1 MDLFKSSSKFSK
13 KQIILLSIPVFFS
26 NMAIPLVGMIDTG
39 LMGNLSETKY
49 LAATSIAT
57 SVMTMI
63 VWSFGF
69 LRMGTVG
76 LVSQSFGRNDY
87 KSILNIVFRNL
98 LFVISISIL
107 LILFQKQLLNLC
119 LIFFDLSLD
128 TEKKFNDYFNIR
140 IYSSFFELTI
150 YIVVGLFIGL
160 QKTKISSV
168 AIVLLSILN
177 ILFSSIL
184 VLKFNLNI
192 KGVAYGTLL
201 ATGITSFLFL
211 FYIFY
216 YLRKY
221 VSLNFNI
228 KEIVNTSKL
237 KNLLEI
243 NLNIFLR
250 TLLLSFSFFWFTY
263 LGGRIGEEFIAANTI
278 LINLIFL
285 SAFILDAYAF
295 STEGIVGYSI
305 GKKNKILFTNIV
317 KNSFILS
324 SLTGILISLFYLFFK
339 NSFIDFMTDI
349 ENVRDIS
356 YQYSF
361 WLVLLP
367 FVSSFCYQLDGIFIG
382 ASRTQELRNAMFISV
397 VIHLISSFMLVEGF
411 GNQGLWISLTI
422 FFILRALTLVIYFNR
437 IYLKI

>member
-1 MDLFKSSSKFSK
+1 MSDKSS
-13 KQIILLSIPVFFS
+13 IRYILTLSIPIFFA
-26 NMAIPLVGMIDTG
+26 NLAIPLVGIVDTA
-39 LMGNLSETKY
+39 LMGNMSDQSY
-49 LAATSIAT
+49 LTATSIA
-57 SVMTMI
+57 SSFFSLVF
-63 VWSFGF
+63 WSFGF

-76 LVSQSFGRNDY
+76 LVSQSYGRNDY

-119 LIFFDLSLD
+119 LIFFDLSID
-128 TEKKFNDYFNIR
+128 TKNKFNDYFNIR
-140 IYSSFFELTI
+140 IYSSLFELTI

-160 QKTKISSV
+160 QKTKISSL
-168 AIVLLSILN
+168 AIGLLSILN
-177 ILFSSIL
+177 ILFSTIL

-201 ATGITSFLFL
+201 ATGITSLLFL

-221 VSLNFNI
+221 VSFNFNLQ
-228 KEIVNTSKL
+228 EIINTSKL

-250 TLLLSFSFFWFTY
+250 TILLTFSFFWFTY

-305 GKKNKILFTNIV
+305 GKKNKLLFIKIV

-349 ENVRDIS
+349 ENIRNIS

-361 WLVLLP
+361 WVVLLP

-382 ASRTQELRNAMFISV
+382 ASQTQELRNAMFVSV
-397 VIHLISSFMLVEGF
+397 IIHLISSFILVEGF
-411 GNQGLWISLTI
+411 GNQGLWISFTI
-422 FFILRALTLVIYFNR
+422 FLILRALTLTFYLNR

>member
-1 MDLFKSSSKFSK
+1 MSDKSSIKY
-13 KQIILLSIPVFFS
+13 ILSLSIPIFFA
-26 NMAIPLVGMIDTG
+26 NLAIPLVGIVDTA
-39 LMGNLSETKY
+39 LMGNMSNQGY
-49 LAATSIAT
+49 LTATSIA
-57 SVMTMI
+57 SSFFSLVF
-63 VWSFGF
+63 WSFGF

-201 ATGITSFLFL
+201 ATGVTSFLFL

-221 VSLNFNI
+221 ISLNFNI

-278 LINLIFL
+278 LLNLIFL

-295 STEGIVGYSI
+295 STEGIVGYAI

-382 ASRTQELRNAMFISV
+382 ASQTKELRNAMFISV
-397 VIHLISSFMLVEGF
+397 VIHLISSFILVEGF

-422 FFILRALTLVIYFNR
+422 FLILRALTLVFYLNR

>member
-1 MDLFKSSSKFSK
+1 MRDKSSIKY
-13 KQIILLSIPVFFS
+13 ILSLSIPIFFA
-26 NMAIPLVGMIDTG
+26 NLAIPLVGIVDTT
-39 LMGNLSETKY
+39 LMGNMSNQGY
-49 LAATSIAT
+49 LTATSIA
-57 SVMTMI
+57 SSFFSLVF
-63 VWSFGF
+63 WSFGF

-250 TLLLSFSFFWFTY
+250 TILLTFSFFWFTY

-278 LINLIFL
+278 LLNLIFL

-382 ASRTQELRNAMFISV
+382 ASQTQELRNAMFISV

-422 FFILRALTLVIYFNR
+422 FLILRALTLVIYFNR

>member
-1 MDLFKSSSKFSK
+1 MSDKSSIKY
-13 KQIILLSIPVFFS
+13 ILSLSIPIFFA
-26 NMAIPLVGMIDTG
+26 NLAIPLVGIVDTT
-39 LMGNLSETKY
+39 LMGNMSSQGY
-49 LAATSIAT
+49 LTAASIA
-57 SVMTMI
+57 SSFFSLVF
-63 VWSFGF
+63 WSFGF

-201 ATGITSFLFL
+201 ATGVTSFLFL

-250 TLLLSFSFFWFTY
+250 TILLTFSFFWFTY

-278 LINLIFL
+278 LLNLIFL

-382 ASRTQELRNAMFISV
+382 ASQTQELRNAMFISV
-397 VIHLISSFMLVEGF
+397 VIHLISSFILVEWF

-422 FFILRALTLVIYFNR
+422 FLILRALTLVIYFNR
-437 IYLKI
+437 IYSKI

>member
-1 MDLFKSSSKFSK
+1 MSDKSSIKY
-13 KQIILLSIPVFFS
+13 ILSLSIPIFFA
-26 NMAIPLVGMIDTG
+26 NLAIPLVGIVDTT
-39 LMGNLSETKY
+39 LMGNMSNQGY
-49 LAATSIAT
+49 LTATSIA
-57 SVMTMI
+57 SSFFSLVF
-63 VWSFGF
+63 WSFGF

-160 QKTKISSV
+160 QKTKTSSV

-177 ILFSSIL
+177 ILFSSFL

-305 GKKNKILFTNIV
+305 GKKNKILFTNVV
-317 KNSFILS
+317 KNSIILS

-397 VIHLISSFMLVEGF
+397 VIHLISSFILVEWF

-422 FFILRALTLVIYFNR
+422 FLILRALTLVIYFNR

>member
-1 MDLFKSSSKFSK
+1 MSDKSSIKY
-13 KQIILLSIPVFFS
+13 ILSLSIPIFFA
-26 NMAIPLVGMIDTG
+26 NLATPLVGIVDTT
-39 LMGNLSETKY
+39 LMGNMNNQGY
-49 LAATSIAT
+49 LTATSIA
-57 SVMTMI
+57 SSFFSLVF
-63 VWSFGF
+63 WSFGF

-119 LIFFDLSLD
+119 LIFFDLSID

-201 ATGITSFLFL
+201 ATGVTSFLFL

-278 LINLIFL
+278 LLNLIFL

-382 ASRTQELRNAMFISV
+382 ASQTQELRNAMLISV

>member
-1 MDLFKSSSKFSK
+1 MSDKSSIKY
-13 KQIILLSIPVFFS
+13 ILSLSIPIFFA
-26 NMAIPLVGMIDTG
+26 NLATPLVGIVDTT
-39 LMGNLSETKY
+39 LMGNMSNQGY
-49 LAATSIAT
+49 LTATSIA
-57 SVMTMI
+57 SSFFSLVF
-63 VWSFGF
+63 WSFGF

-201 ATGITSFLFL
+201 ATGVTSFLFL

-278 LINLIFL
+278 LLNLIFL

-305 GKKNKILFTNIV
+305 GKKNKILFTNVV
-317 KNSFILS
+317 KNSIILS

-382 ASRTQELRNAMFISV
+382 ASQTQELRNAMFICCY
-397 VIHLISSFMLVEGF
+397 SF
-411 GNQGLWISLTI
+411 NK
-422 FFILRALTLVIYFNR
+422 FIYAC
-437 IYLKI
+437 

>member
-1 MDLFKSSSKFSK
+1 MSDKSS
-13 KQIILLSIPVFFS
+13 IRYILTLSIPIFFA
-26 NMAIPLVGMIDTG
+26 NLAIPLVGIVDTA
-39 LMGNLSETKY
+39 LMGNMSDQNY
-49 LAATSIAT
+49 LTATSIA
-57 SVMTMI
+57 SSFFSLVF
-63 VWSFGF
+63 WSFGF

-119 LIFFDLSLD
+119 LIFFDLSID
-128 TEKKFNDYFNIR
+128 TKNKFNEYFNIR
-140 IYSSFFELTI
+140 IYSSLFELTI

-160 QKTKISSV
+160 QKTKISSL
-168 AIVLLSILN
+168 AIGLLSILN
-177 ILFSSIL
+177 ILFSTIL

-221 VSLNFNI
+221 VPFNFNLE
-228 KEIVNTSKL
+228 EIINTSKL

-250 TLLLSFSFFWFTY
+250 TILLTFSFFWFTY

-305 GKKNKILFTNIV
+305 GRKNKLLFIKIV

-349 ENVRDIS
+349 ENIRDIS

-361 WLVLLP
+361 WVVLLP

-382 ASRTQELRNAMFISV
+382 ASQTQELRNAMFVSV
-397 VIHLISSFMLVEGF
+397 IIHLISSFMLVEGF

-422 FFILRALTLVIYFNR
+422 FLILRALTLTFYFNR
-437 IYLKI
+437 IYFKI

>member
-1 MDLFKSSSKFSK
+1 MSDKSSIKY
-13 KQIILLSIPVFFS
+13 ILSLSIPIFFA
-26 NMAIPLVGMIDTG
+26 NLAIPLVGIVDTA
-39 LMGNLSETKY
+39 LMGNMSNQGY
-49 LAATSIAT
+49 LTATSIA
-57 SVMTMI
+57 SSFFSLVF
-63 VWSFGF
+63 WSFGF

-250 TLLLSFSFFWFTY
+250 TILLTFSFFWFTY

-382 ASRTQELRNAMFISV
+382 ASQTQELRNAMFISV
-397 VIHLISSFMLVEGF
+397 VIHLISSFMLVEWF

-422 FFILRALTLVIYFNR
+422 FLILRALTLVIYFNR

>member
-1 MDLFKSSSKFSK
+1 VSDKSSIKY
-13 KQIILLSIPVFFS
+13 ILSLSIPIFFA
-26 NMAIPLVGMIDTG
+26 NLATPLVGIVDTT
-39 LMGNLSETKY
+39 LMGNMSNQGY
-49 LAATSIAT
+49 LTATSIA
-57 SVMTMI
+57 SSFFSLVF
-63 VWSFGF
+63 WSFGF

-201 ATGITSFLFL
+201 ATGVTSFLFL

-250 TLLLSFSFFWFTY
+250 TLLLTFSFFWFTY

-278 LINLIFL
+278 LLNLIFL

-361 WLVLLP
+361 CSDYS
-367 FVSSFCYQLDGIFIG
+367 FVEWSLAPRLSEFLRSRRPSFLFKCQ
-382 ASRTQELRNAMFISV
+382 
-397 VIHLISSFMLVEGF
+397 
-411 GNQGLWISLTI
+411 
-422 FFILRALTLVIYFNR
+422 
-437 IYLKI
+437 

>member
-1 MDLFKSSSKFSK
+1 MSDKSSIKY
-13 KQIILLSIPVFFS
+13 ILSLSIPIFFA
-26 NMAIPLVGMIDTG
+26 NLAIPLVGIVDTT
-39 LMGNLSETKY
+39 LMGNMSNQGY
-49 LAATSIAT
+49 LTATSIA
-57 SVMTMI
+57 SSFFSLVF
-63 VWSFGF
+63 WSFGF

-177 ILFSSIL
+177 IFFSSIL

-211 FYIFY
+211 FYVFY

-237 KNLLEI
+237 KNLLEV

-250 TLLLSFSFFWFTY
+250 TILLTFSFFWFTY

-324 SLTGILISLFYLFFK
+324 SLTGILISLFYLLFK

-349 ENVRDIS
+349 ENIRDIS

-382 ASRTQELRNAMFISV
+382 ASQTQELRNAMFISV

-422 FFILRALTLVIYFNR
+422 FLILRALTLVIYFNR

>member
-1 MDLFKSSSKFSK
+1 MSDKSSIKY
-13 KQIILLSIPVFFS
+13 ILSLSIPIFFA
-26 NMAIPLVGMIDTG
+26 NLAIPLVGIVDTA
-39 LMGNLSETKY
+39 LMGNMSNQGY
-49 LAATSIAT
+49 LTATSIA
-57 SVMTMI
+57 SSFFSLVF
-63 VWSFGF
+63 WSFGF

-168 AIVLLSILN
+168 AIGLLSVLN

-211 FYIFY
+211 FYILY

-250 TLLLSFSFFWFTY
+250 TILLTFSFFWFTY

-278 LINLIFL
+278 LLNLIFL

-382 ASRTQELRNAMFISV
+382 ASQTQELRNAMFISV

-422 FFILRALTLVIYFNR
+422 FLILRALTLVIYFNR
-437 IYLKI
+437 IFLKI

>member
-1 MDLFKSSSKFSK
+1 MSDKSSIKY
-13 KQIILLSIPVFFS
+13 ILSLSIPIFFA
-26 NMAIPLVGMIDTG
+26 NLATPLVGIVDTT
-39 LMGNLSETKY
+39 LMGNMSNQGY
-49 LAATSIAT
+49 LTATSIA
-57 SVMTMI
+57 SSFFSLVF
-63 VWSFGF
+63 WSFGF

-221 VSLNFNI
+221 VSLKFNI

-250 TLLLSFSFFWFTY
+250 TLLLTFSFFWFTY

-305 GKKNKILFTNIV
+305 GKKNKILFTNVV
-317 KNSFILS
+317 KNSIILS

-382 ASRTQELRNAMFISV
+382 ASQTQELRNAMFISV

>member
-1 MDLFKSSSKFSK
+1 MGNMSNQGYLTAASIASS
-13 KQIILLSIPVFFS
+13 FFS
-26 NMAIPLVGMIDTG
+26 LVF
-39 LMGNLSETKY
+39 
-49 LAATSIAT
+49 
-57 SVMTMI
+57 
-63 VWSFGF
+63 WSFGF

-201 ATGITSFLFL
+201 ATGVTSFLFL

-221 VSLNFNI
+221 VSSNFNLQ
-228 KEIVNTSKL
+228 EIINTSKL

-250 TLLLSFSFFWFTY
+250 TLLLTFSFFWFTY

-382 ASRTQELRNAMFISV
+382 ASQTQELRNAMFISV

>member
-1 MDLFKSSSKFSK
+1 MSDKSSIKY
-13 KQIILLSIPVFFS
+13 ILSLSIPIFFA
-26 NMAIPLVGMIDTG
+26 NLATPLVGIVDTT
-39 LMGNLSETKY
+39 LMGNMSNQGY
-49 LAATSIAT
+49 LTATSIA
-57 SVMTMI
+57 SSFFSLVF
-63 VWSFGF
+63 WSFGF

-201 ATGITSFLFL
+201 ATGVTSFLFL

-250 TLLLSFSFFWFTY
+250 TILLTFSFFWFTY

-278 LINLIFL
+278 LLNLIFL

-382 ASRTQELRNAMFISV
+382 ASQTQELRNAMFISV

-422 FFILRALTLVIYFNR
+422 FFILRALTLVIYFSR

>member
-1 MDLFKSSSKFSK
+1 MSDKSSIKY
-13 KQIILLSIPVFFS
+13 ILSLSIPIFFA
-26 NMAIPLVGMIDTG
+26 NLAIPLVGIVDTA
-39 LMGNLSETKY
+39 LMGNMSNQGY
-49 LAATSIAT
+49 LTATSIA
-57 SVMTMI
+57 SSFFSLVF
-63 VWSFGF
+63 WSFGF

-250 TLLLSFSFFWFTY
+250 TILLTFSFFWFTY

-382 ASRTQELRNAMFISV
+382 ASQTQELRNAMFISV

-422 FFILRALTLVIYFNR
+422 FLILRALTLVIYFNR

>member
-1 MDLFKSSSKFSK
+1 MSDKSSIKY
-13 KQIILLSIPVFFS
+13 ILSLSIPIFFA
-26 NMAIPLVGMIDTG
+26 NLAIPLVGIVDTT
-39 LMGNLSETKY
+39 LMGNMSNQGY
-49 LAATSIAT
+49 LTATSIA
-57 SVMTMI
+57 SSFFSLVF
-63 VWSFGF
+63 WSFGF

-211 FYIFY
+211 FYILY

-278 LINLIFL
+278 LLNLIFL

-382 ASRTQELRNAMFISV
+382 ASQTQELRNAMFISV

-422 FFILRALTLVIYFNR
+422 FLILRALTLVIYFNR

>member
-1 MDLFKSSSKFSK
+1 MSDKSSIKY
-13 KQIILLSIPVFFS
+13 ILSLSIPIFFA
-26 NMAIPLVGMIDTG
+26 NLATPLVGIVDTT
-39 LMGNLSETKY
+39 LMGNMSNQGY
-49 LAATSIAT
+49 LTATSIA
-57 SVMTMI
+57 SSFFSLVF
-63 VWSFGF
+63 WSFGF

-201 ATGITSFLFL
+201 ATGVTSFLFL

-250 TLLLSFSFFWFTY
+250 TILLTFSFFWFTY

-382 ASRTQELRNAMFISV
+382 ASQTKELRNAMFISV

-422 FFILRALTLVIYFNR
+422 FLILRALTLVFYFNR
-437 IYLKI
+437 IYFKI

>member
-1 MDLFKSSSKFSK
+1 MSDKSSIKY
-13 KQIILLSIPVFFS
+13 ILSLSIPIFFA
-26 NMAIPLVGMIDTG
+26 NLAIPLVGIVDTT
-39 LMGNLSETKY
+39 LMGNMSNQGY
-49 LAATSIAT
+49 LTATSIA
-57 SVMTMI
+57 SSFFSLVF
-63 VWSFGF
+63 WSFGF

-177 ILFSSIL
+177 IFFSSIL

-211 FYIFY
+211 FYVFY

-228 KEIVNTSKL
+228 KKIVNTSKL

-250 TLLLSFSFFWFTY
+250 TILLTFSFFWFTY

-324 SLTGILISLFYLFFK
+324 SLTGILISLFYLLFK
-339 NSFIDFMTDI
+339 NSFINFMTDI
-349 ENVRDIS
+349 ENVREIS

-382 ASRTQELRNAMFISV
+382 ASQTHELRNAMFISV

-422 FFILRALTLVIYFNR
+422 FLILRALTLVIYFNR

>member
-1 MDLFKSSSKFSK
+1 MSDKSSIKY
-13 KQIILLSIPVFFS
+13 ILSLSIPIFFA
-26 NMAIPLVGMIDTG
+26 NLATPLVGIVDTT
-39 LMGNLSETKY
+39 LMGNMSNQGY
-49 LAATSIAT
+49 LTATSIA
-57 SVMTMI
+57 SSFFSLVF
-63 VWSFGF
+63 WSFGF

-295 STEGIVGYSI
+295 STEGIVGYAI

-324 SLTGILISLFYLFFK
+324 SLTGILISLFYLLFK

-382 ASRTQELRNAMFISV
+382 ASQTQELRNAMFISV

-422 FFILRALTLVIYFNR
+422 FLILRALTLVIYFNR

>member
-1 MDLFKSSSKFSK
+1 MSDKSSIKY
-13 KQIILLSIPVFFS
+13 ILSLSIPIFFA
-26 NMAIPLVGMIDTG
+26 NLATPLVGIVDTT
-39 LMGNLSETKY
+39 LMGNMSNQGY
-49 LAATSIAT
+49 LTATSIA
-57 SVMTMI
+57 SSFFSLVF
-63 VWSFGF
+63 WSFGF

-221 VSLNFNI
+221 VYLNFNI

-250 TLLLSFSFFWFTY
+250 TILLTFSFFWFTY

-278 LINLIFL
+278 LLNLIFL

-305 GKKNKILFTNIV
+305 GKKNKILFKNIV
-317 KNSFILS
+317 KNSVILS

-382 ASRTQELRNAMFISV
+382 ASQTQELRNAMFISV

-422 FFILRALTLVIYFNR
+422 FLILRALILVIYFNK

>member
-1 MDLFKSSSKFSK
+1 VSDKSSIKY
-13 KQIILLSIPVFFS
+13 ILSLSIPIFFA
-26 NMAIPLVGMIDTG
+26 NLATPLVGIVDTT
-39 LMGNLSETKY
+39 LMGNMSNQGY
-49 LAATSIAT
+49 LTATSIA
-57 SVMTMI
+57 SSFFSLVF
-63 VWSFGF
+63 WSFGF

-250 TLLLSFSFFWFTY
+250 TILLTFSFFWFTY

-382 ASRTQELRNAMFISV
+382 ASQTQELRNAMFISV

>member
-1 MDLFKSSSKFSK
+1 MSDKSS
-13 KQIILLSIPVFFS
+13 IRYILTLSIPIFFA
-26 NMAIPLVGMIDTG
+26 NLAIPLVGIVDTA
-39 LMGNLSETKY
+39 LMGNMSDQSY
-49 LAATSIAT
+49 LTATSIA
-57 SVMTMI
+57 SSFFSLVF
-63 VWSFGF
+63 WSFGF

-76 LVSQSFGRNDY
+76 LVSQSYGRNDY

-119 LIFFDLSLD
+119 LIFFDLSID
-128 TEKKFNDYFNIR
+128 TKNKFNDYFNIR
-140 IYSSFFELTI
+140 IYSSLFELTI

-160 QKTKISSV
+160 QKTKISSL
-168 AIVLLSILN
+168 AIGLLSILN
-177 ILFSSIL
+177 ILFSTIL

-201 ATGITSFLFL
+201 ATGITSLLFL

-221 VSLNFNI
+221 VSFNFNLQ
-228 KEIVNTSKL
+228 EIINTSKL

-250 TLLLSFSFFWFTY
+250 TILLTFSFFWFTY

-305 GKKNKILFTNIV
+305 GKKNKLLFIKIV

-324 SLTGILISLFYLFFK
+324 SLTGILISLFYLFSK

-349 ENVRDIS
+349 ENIRNIS

-361 WLVLLP
+361 WVVILP

-382 ASRTQELRNAMFISV
+382 ASQTQELRNAMFVSV
-397 VIHLISSFMLVEGF
+397 IIHLISSFMLVEGF
-411 GNQGLWISLTI
+411 GNQGLWISFTI
-422 FFILRALTLVIYFNR
+422 FLILRALTLTFYLNR

>member
-1 MDLFKSSSKFSK
+1 MSDKSSIKY
-13 KQIILLSIPVFFS
+13 ILSLSIPIFFA
-26 NMAIPLVGMIDTG
+26 NLATPLVGIVDTT
-39 LMGNLSETKY
+39 LMGNMSNQGY
-49 LAATSIAT
+49 LTATSIA
-57 SVMTMI
+57 SSFFSLVF
-63 VWSFGF
+63 WSFGF

-221 VSLNFNI
+221 VPFNFNLE
-228 KEIVNTSKL
+228 EIVNTSKL

-250 TLLLSFSFFWFTY
+250 TLLLTFSFFWFTY

-278 LINLIFL
+278 LLNLIFL

-382 ASRTQELRNAMFISV
+382 ASQTQELRNAMLISV

>member
-1 MDLFKSSSKFSK
+1 MSDKSSIKY
-13 KQIILLSIPVFFS
+13 ILSLSIPIFFA
-26 NMAIPLVGMIDTG
+26 NLATPLVGIVDTT
-39 LMGNLSETKY
+39 LMGNMSNQGY
-49 LAATSIAT
+49 LTATSIA
-57 SVMTMI
+57 SSFFSLVF
-63 VWSFGF
+63 WSFGF

-201 ATGITSFLFL
+201 ATGVTSFLFL

-278 LINLIFL
+278 LLNLIFL

-382 ASRTQELRNAMFISV
+382 ASQTKELRNAMFISV

-422 FFILRALTLVIYFNR
+422 FLILRALTLVFYLNR

>member
-1 MDLFKSSSKFSK
+1 MSDKSS
-13 KQIILLSIPVFFS
+13 IRYILTLSIPIFFA
-26 NMAIPLVGMIDTG
+26 NLAIPLVGIVDTA
-39 LMGNLSETKY
+39 LMGNMSDQSY
-49 LAATSIAT
+49 LTATSIA
-57 SVMTMI
+57 SSFFSLVF
-63 VWSFGF
+63 WSFGF

-76 LVSQSFGRNDY
+76 LVSQSYGRNDY

-119 LIFFDLSLD
+119 LIFFDLSID
-128 TEKKFNDYFNIR
+128 TKNKFNDYFNIR
-140 IYSSFFELTI
+140 IYSSLFELTI

-160 QKTKISSV
+160 QKTKISSL
-168 AIVLLSILN
+168 AIGLLSILN
-177 ILFSSIL
+177 ILFSTIL

-221 VSLNFNI
+221 VPFNFNLE
-228 KEIVNTSKL
+228 EIINTSKL

-250 TLLLSFSFFWFTY
+250 TILLTFSFFWFTY

-305 GKKNKILFTNIV
+305 GRKNKLLFIKIV

-349 ENVRDIS
+349 ENIRDIS

-361 WLVLLP
+361 WVVLLP

-382 ASRTQELRNAMFISV
+382 ASQTQELRNAMFVSV
-397 VIHLISSFMLVEGF
+397 IIHLISSFILVEGF
-411 GNQGLWISLTI
+411 GNQGLWISFTI
-422 FFILRALTLVIYFNR
+422 FLILRALTLTFYLNR

>member
-1 MDLFKSSSKFSK
+1 MSDKSS
-13 KQIILLSIPVFFS
+13 IRYILTLSIPIFFA
-26 NMAIPLVGMIDTG
+26 NLAIPLVGIVDTA
-39 LMGNLSETKY
+39 LMGNMSDQSY
-49 LAATSIAT
+49 LTATSIA
-57 SVMTMI
+57 SSFFSLVF
-63 VWSFGF
+63 WSFGF

-119 LIFFDLSLD
+119 LIFFDLSID
-128 TEKKFNDYFNIR
+128 TKNKFNEYFNIR
-140 IYSSFFELTI
+140 IYSSLFELTI

-160 QKTKISSV
+160 QKTKISSL
-168 AIVLLSILN
+168 AIGLLSILN
-177 ILFSSIL
+177 ILFSTIL

-221 VSLNFNI
+221 VPFNFNLE
-228 KEIVNTSKL
+228 EIINTSKL

-250 TLLLSFSFFWFTY
+250 TILLTFSFFWFTY

-305 GKKNKILFTNIV
+305 GRKNKLLFIKIV

-349 ENVRDIS
+349 ENIRDIS

-361 WLVLLP
+361 WVVLLP

-382 ASRTQELRNAMFISV
+382 ASQTQELRNAMFVSV
-397 VIHLISSFMLVEGF
+397 IIHLISSFMLVEGF

-422 FFILRALTLVIYFNR
+422 FLILRALTLTFYFNR

>member
-1 MDLFKSSSKFSK
+1 MSDKSSIKY
-13 KQIILLSIPVFFS
+13 ILSLSIPIFFA
-26 NMAIPLVGMIDTG
+26 NLAIPLVGIVDTA
-39 LMGNLSETKY
+39 LMGNMSNQGY
-49 LAATSIAT
+49 LTATSIA
-57 SVMTMI
+57 SSFFSLVF
-63 VWSFGF
+63 WSFGF

-201 ATGITSFLFL
+201 ATGVTSFLFL

-221 VSLNFNI
+221 VSLNINI

-250 TLLLSFSFFWFTY
+250 TILLTFSFFWFTY
-263 LGGRIGEEFIAANTI
+263 LGGKIGEEFIAANTI

-305 GKKNKILFTNIV
+305 GKKNKILFTNVV
-317 KNSFILS
+317 KNSIILS

-382 ASRTQELRNAMFISV
+382 ASQTKELRNAMFISV

-422 FFILRALTLVIYFNR
+422 FLILGALTLVFYFNR

>member
-1 MDLFKSSSKFSK
+1 MSDKSSIKY
-13 KQIILLSIPVFFS
+13 ILSLSIPIFFA
-26 NMAIPLVGMIDTG
+26 NLATPLVGIVDTT
-39 LMGNLSETKY
+39 LMGNMSNQGY
-49 LAATSIAT
+49 LTATSIA
-57 SVMTMI
+57 SSFFSLVF
-63 VWSFGF
+63 WSFGF

-201 ATGITSFLFL
+201 ATGVTSFLFL

-250 TLLLSFSFFWFTY
+250 TLLLTFSFFWFTY

-278 LINLIFL
+278 LLNLIFL

-382 ASRTQELRNAMFISV
+382 ASQTQELRNAMFISV

-422 FFILRALTLVIYFNR
+422 FLILRALTLVIYFNR

>member
-1 MDLFKSSSKFSK
+1 MSDKSSIKY
-13 KQIILLSIPVFFS
+13 ILSLSIPIFFA
-26 NMAIPLVGMIDTG
+26 NLATPLVGIVDTT
-39 LMGNLSETKY
+39 LMGNMSNQGY
-49 LAATSIAT
+49 LTATSIA
-57 SVMTMI
+57 SSFFSLVF
-63 VWSFGF
+63 WSFGF

-98 LFVISISIL
+98 LFVISISTL

-201 ATGITSFLFL
+201 ATGVTSFLFL

-221 VSLNFNI
+221 VTLNFNI
-228 KEIVNTSKL
+228 KKIVNTSKL

-278 LINLIFL
+278 LLNLIFL

-305 GKKNKILFTNIV
+305 VGVFY
-317 KNSFILS
+317 F
-324 SLTGILISLFYLFFK
+324 LII
-339 NSFIDFMTDI
+339 N
-349 ENVRDIS
+349 
-356 YQYSF
+356 
-361 WLVLLP
+361 
-367 FVSSFCYQLDGIFIG
+367 
-382 ASRTQELRNAMFISV
+382 
-397 VIHLISSFMLVEGF
+397 
-411 GNQGLWISLTI
+411 
-422 FFILRALTLVIYFNR
+422 
-437 IYLKI
+437 

>member
-1 MDLFKSSSKFSK
+1 MSDKSSIKY
-13 KQIILLSIPVFFS
+13 ILSLSIPIFFA
-26 NMAIPLVGMIDTG
+26 NLAIPLVGIVDTT
-39 LMGNLSETKY
+39 LMGNMSNQGY
-49 LAATSIAT
+49 LTATSIA
-57 SVMTMI
+57 SSFFSLVF
-63 VWSFGF
+63 WSFGF

-168 AIVLLSILN
+168 AIALLSILN

-221 VSLNFNI
+221 VPFNFNLE
-228 KEIVNTSKL
+228 EIINTSKL

-250 TLLLSFSFFWFTY
+250 TILLTFSFFWFTY

-278 LINLIFL
+278 LLNLIFL

-382 ASRTQELRNAMFISV
+382 ASQTQELRNAMFISV

-422 FFILRALTLVIYFNR
+422 FLILRALTLVIYFNR

>member
-1 MDLFKSSSKFSK
+1 MSDKSSIKY
-13 KQIILLSIPVFFS
+13 ILSLSIPIFFA
-26 NMAIPLVGMIDTG
+26 NLATPLVGIVDTT
-39 LMGNLSETKY
+39 LMGNMSNQGY
-49 LAATSIAT
+49 LTATSIA
-57 SVMTMI
+57 SSFFSLVF
-63 VWSFGF
+63 WSFGF

-201 ATGITSFLFL
+201 ATGVTSFLFL

-216 YLRKY
+216 YLKKY

-237 KNLLEI
+237 KNLLEV

-305 GKKNKILFTNIV
+305 GKKNKILFTNVV
-317 KNSFILS
+317 KNSIILS

-382 ASRTQELRNAMFISV
+382 ASQTQELRNAMFISV

-411 GNQGLWISLTI
+411 DNQGLWFSLTI

>member
-1 MDLFKSSSKFSK
+1 VSDKSS
-13 KQIILLSIPVFFS
+13 IRYILTLSIPIFFA
-26 NMAIPLVGMIDTG
+26 NLAIPLVGIVDTA
-39 LMGNLSETKY
+39 LMGNMSDQSY
-49 LAATSIAT
+49 LTATSIA
-57 SVMTMI
+57 SSFFSLVF
-63 VWSFGF
+63 WSFGF

-76 LVSQSFGRNDY
+76 LVSQSYGRNDY

-119 LIFFDLSLD
+119 LIFFDLSID
-128 TEKKFNDYFNIR
+128 TKNKFNDYFNIR
-140 IYSSFFELTI
+140 IYSSLFELTI

-160 QKTKISSV
+160 QKTKISSL
-168 AIVLLSILN
+168 AIGLLSILN
-177 ILFSSIL
+177 ILFSTIL

-201 ATGITSFLFL
+201 ATGITSLLFL

-221 VSLNFNI
+221 VSFNFNLQ
-228 KEIVNTSKL
+228 EIINTSKL

-250 TLLLSFSFFWFTY
+250 TILLTFSFFWFTY

-305 GKKNKILFTNIV
+305 GKKNKLLFIKIV

-324 SLTGILISLFYLFFK
+324 SLTGILISLFYLFSK

-349 ENVRDIS
+349 ENIRNIS

-361 WLVLLP
+361 WVVLLP

-382 ASRTQELRNAMFISV
+382 ASQTQELRNAMFVSV
-397 VIHLISSFMLVEGF
+397 IIHLISSFILVEGF
-411 GNQGLWISLTI
+411 GNQGLWISFTI
-422 FFILRALTLVIYFNR
+422 FLILRALTLTFYLNR

>member
-1 MDLFKSSSKFSK
+1 MSDKSSIKYLLS
-13 KQIILLSIPVFFS
+13 LSIPIFFA
-26 NMAIPLVGMIDTG
+26 NLAIPLVGIVDTA
-39 LMGNLSETKY
+39 LMGNMSNQGY
-49 LAATSIAT
+49 LTATSIA
-57 SVMTMI
+57 SSFFSLVF
-63 VWSFGF
+63 WSFGF

-98 LFVISISIL
+98 LFVVSISIL

-177 ILFSSIL
+177 IFFSSIL

-211 FYIFY
+211 FYVFY

-250 TLLLSFSFFWFTY
+250 TILLTFSFFWFTY
-263 LGGRIGEEFIAANTI
+263 LGG
-278 LINLIFL
+278 
-285 SAFILDAYAF
+285 
-295 STEGIVGYSI
+295 SI
-305 GKKNKILFTNIV
+305 
-317 KNSFILS
+317 
-324 SLTGILISLFYLFFK
+324 
-339 NSFIDFMTDI
+339 
-349 ENVRDIS
+349 
-356 YQYSF
+356 
-361 WLVLLP
+361 
-367 FVSSFCYQLDGIFIG
+367 
-382 ASRTQELRNAMFISV
+382 
-397 VIHLISSFMLVEGF
+397 
-411 GNQGLWISLTI
+411 
-422 FFILRALTLVIYFNR
+422 
-437 IYLKI
+437 

>member
-1 MDLFKSSSKFSK
+1 MSDKSSIKY
-13 KQIILLSIPVFFS
+13 ILSLSIPIFFA
-26 NMAIPLVGMIDTG
+26 NLAIPLVGIVDTA
-39 LMGNLSETKY
+39 LMGNMSDQGY
-49 LAATSIAT
+49 LTATSIA
-57 SVMTMI
+57 SSFFSLVF
-63 VWSFGF
+63 WSFGF

-201 ATGITSFLFL
+201 ATGITSSLFL

-250 TLLLSFSFFWFTY
+250 TILLTFSFFWFTY

-305 GKKNKILFTNIV
+305 GKKNKVLFTNIV

-324 SLTGILISLFYLFFK
+324 SLTGILISLFYLLFK

-382 ASRTQELRNAMFISV
+382 ASQTQDLRNAMFISV

-422 FFILRALTLVIYFNR
+422 FLILRALTLVIYFNR

>member
-1 MDLFKSSSKFSK
+1 MSDKSSIKY
-13 KQIILLSIPVFFS
+13 ILSLSIPIFFA
-26 NMAIPLVGMIDTG
+26 NLATPLVGIVDTT
-39 LMGNLSETKY
+39 LMGNMSNQGY
-49 LAATSIAT
+49 LTATSIA
-57 SVMTMI
+57 SSFFSLVF
-63 VWSFGF
+63 WSFGF

-201 ATGITSFLFL
+201 ATGVTSFLFL

-278 LINLIFL
+278 LLNLIFL

-382 ASRTQELRNAMFISV
+382 ASQTQELRNAMFISV

-422 FFILRALTLVIYFNR
+422 FLILRALTLVIYFNR

>member
-1 MDLFKSSSKFSK
+1 MSDKSSIKY
-13 KQIILLSIPVFFS
+13 ILSLSIPIFFA
-26 NMAIPLVGMIDTG
+26 NLAIPLVGIVDTT
-39 LMGNLSETKY
+39 LMGNMSNQGY
-49 LAATSIAT
+49 LTATSIA
-57 SVMTMI
+57 SSFFSLVF
-63 VWSFGF
+63 WSFGF

-201 ATGITSFLFL
+201 ATGVTSFLFL

-250 TLLLSFSFFWFTY
+250 TILLTFSFFWFTY

-382 ASRTQELRNAMFISV
+382 ASQTQELRNAMLISV
-397 VIHLISSFMLVEGF
+397 VIHLISSFILVEGF

-422 FFILRALTLVIYFNR
+422 FLILRALTLVIYFNK